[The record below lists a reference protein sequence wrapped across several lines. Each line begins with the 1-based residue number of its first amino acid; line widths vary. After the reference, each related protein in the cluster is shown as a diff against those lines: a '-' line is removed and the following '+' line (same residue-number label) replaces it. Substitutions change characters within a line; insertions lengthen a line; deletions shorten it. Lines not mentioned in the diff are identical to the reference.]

1 MGPLNYRQ
9 RLFVEHY
16 LGESSGSAID
26 AARRAGYRCPQTH
39 GPRLLT
45 TRGVRAAIDARVE
58 TAAIAANEVLARVAD
73 VATSDLLN
81 FIEVDDKGGWKVDLK
96 LVKRLGLGHLIKRLR
111 KNKDGTSE
119 IELEARVPALIKLGD
134 HYNLWKGEAQSQLTL
149 VEVAKGLK
157 EQYDQLQSEERD
169 NKTAEPLSGPTGAV
183 Q

>member
-16 LGESSGSAID
+16 LAESSGSAVD
-26 AARRAGYRCPQTH
+26 AARRAGYRWPETQ
-39 GPRLLT
+39 GPRLVKKS
-45 TRGVRAAIDARVE
+45 GVQAAIDARVA
-58 TAAIAANEVLARVAD
+58 TAAIAANEVLARIAD

-81 FIEVDDKGGWKVDLK
+81 FIEVDKEGGWKVDLK

-111 KNKDGTSE
+111 INKDGTRTSSWKPGCPPC
-119 IELEARVPALIKLGD
+119 VKLGE

-149 VEVAKGLK
+149 VELAKGLR

-169 NKTAEPLSGPTGAV
+169 DQPAEALSGPTGAV

>member
-1 MGPLNYRQ
+1 MRPLNYRQ

-16 LGESSGSAID
+16 LGESSGSAVD
-26 AARRAGYRCPQTH
+26 AARRARYRWPETL
-39 GPRLLT
+39 GPRLVKKS
-45 TRGVRAAIDARVE
+45 GVRAAIDARVA
-58 TAAIAANEVLARVAD
+58 TAAIAANEVLARIAD

-81 FIEVDDKGGWKVDLK
+81 FIEVDNNGAWKVDLK

-111 KNKDGTSE
+111 THKDGTSD
-119 IELEARVPALIKLGD
+119 IELEPRVPALLKLGE

-149 VEVAKGLK
+149 VELAKGLR

-169 NKTAEPLSGPTGAV
+169 DQPAEALSGPTGAV

>member
-1 MGPLNYRQ
+1 
-9 RLFVEHY
+9 
-16 LGESSGSAID
+16 
-26 AARRAGYRCPQTH
+26 
-39 GPRLLT
+39 
-45 TRGVRAAIDARVE
+45 
-58 TAAIAANEVLARVAD
+58 LARIAD

-111 KNKDGTSE
+111 TNKDGTSD
-119 IELEARVPALIKLGD
+119 IELEPRLPALLKLGE

-149 VEVAKGLK
+149 VELAKGLR

-169 NKTAEPLSGPTGAV
+169 DQPAEALPGPTEPV